1 LYLGEF
7 MKRYLF
13 VLKKPTHS
21 GGNVQEIL
29 DIVLTV
35 AAFDQAVSLLL
46 LDDGVFHLKNSQNPE
61 ILGMKDTAAIFK
73 VLELYDVKDIY
84 VEQESLQARG
94 LTPADL
100 CLSVQPI
107 ARNAVSEL
115 MRQFDVIFPG

>member
-1 LYLGEF
+1 